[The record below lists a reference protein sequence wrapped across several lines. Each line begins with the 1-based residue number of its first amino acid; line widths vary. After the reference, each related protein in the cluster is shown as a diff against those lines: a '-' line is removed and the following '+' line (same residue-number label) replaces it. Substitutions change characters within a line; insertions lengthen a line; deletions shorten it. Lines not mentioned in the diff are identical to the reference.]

1 MPRSSILFAMLC
13 AISVSACGEAKPQIS
28 EQLSFL
34 GKSRG
39 YTSELK
45 LAFLAPEKET
55 WPSDYYREAR
65 LLEDFEYIDAAG
77 RSWKVPAGY
86 VTDGASIPARVWSA
100 GIGPYDGPYRDAA
113 VLHDYYCEKK
123 GLGRSWQD
131 VLDMFRDAAL
141 ERGTSDATVKLLYGG
156 VYLGSFL
163 GFCTWSDEEAAEMA
177 RGTAVPPL
185 VTPRSWMTTVERM
198 LVVDVAK
205 PTLSMQEQQ
214 ALKELQD
221 WIQRENPS
229 YEEIRKR
236 AEEINKRLKNVRP
249 QT

>member
-1 MPRSSILFAMLC
+1 
-13 AISVSACGEAKPQIS
+13 
-28 EQLSFL
+28 
-34 GKSRG
+34 
-39 YTSELK
+39 
-45 LAFLAPEKET
+45 
-55 WPSDYYREAR
+55 
-65 LLEDFEYIDAAG
+65 
-77 RSWKVPAGY
+77 
-86 VTDGASIPARVWSA
+86 
-100 GIGPYDGPYRDAA
+100 
-113 VLHDYYCEKK
+113 
-123 GLGRSWQD
+123 
-131 VLDMFRDAAL
+131 
-141 ERGTSDATVKLLYGG
+141 
-156 VYLGSFL
+156 
-163 GFCTWSDEEAAEMA
+163 MA

-205 PTLSMQEQQ
+205 PTLSVQEQQ